1 MRGNIVA
8 RRYARALFALGQKEG
23 QDVLL
28 KYGESLEAVCA
39 VLEVAPELLRIFS
52 NPIFTVEEKKAI
64 LAKVLEKVDPEPMV
78 RNFCFL
84 LADKNRLAFLPEI
97 KAYYGHLLDLAQGIV
112 RGELF
117 TAIELEEEL
126 KTEIAKKLEEQSKS
140 KVVLDYKVD
149 PNILGGLVLKVGDK
163 VLDASIKAQLQI
175 LKENIKRGE

>member
-1 MRGNIVA
+1 LRGNIVA

-23 QDVLL
+23 QEALERYGKGLDAVVEVLN
-28 KYGESLEAVCA
+28 
-39 VLEVAPELLRIFS
+39 VAPELLRIFA
-52 NPIFTVEEKKAI
+52 NPIFTVEEKKAV
-64 LAKVLEKVDPEPMV
+64 LAKVLEKIEPEPMIK
-78 RNFCFL
+78 NFCFL

-97 KAYYGHLLDLAQGIV
+97 QAYYSHLLDLASGVI

-126 KTEIAKKLEEQSKS
+126 KSEIATKLAEQSKA
-140 KVVLDYKVD
+140 KVVLDYKVNPD
-149 PNILGGLVLKVGDK
+149 ILGGLILKVGDK